1 MAEPQKLVG
10 TVARTAELIRYLA
23 EQDGEMTVTA
33 ISRDLALAPSTV
45 HRLLHLLI
53 EQGFVERGLRFQSYR
68 VGMELYRIGNLI
80 AKKVELAD
88 LALPYME
95 ALGAESGEFVMLC
108 HYVPSVKSLML
119 IRTVASAHSLTYST
133 EMWRPQAI
141 AWGASGRSILAFM
154 PEAEA
159 REIYA
164 TAGPSPISGAALP
177 PYSEFRAEL
186 TAIRE
191 RGYAVSH
198 GQKVAGAVGFS
209 APLFGPNGK
218 VSASLCLTVP
228 EFRFDPSREPA
239 LGEMLCRQAAALSR
253 AGGYAP
259 GAGARRRA

>member
-1 MAEPQKLVG
+1 MTEPQKLIG
-10 TVARTAELIRYLA
+10 TVARAAELIRYLA
-23 EQDGEMTVTA
+23 EHDGEVTVTS

-53 EQGFVERGLRFQSYR
+53 DQGFVERGLRFQSYR
-68 VGMELYRIGNLI
+68 VGMELYRLGNLI
-80 AKKVELAD
+80 AKKVELTD
-88 LALPYME
+88 LAIPYME

-108 HYVPSVKSLML
+108 LYVPSVKSLIL
-119 IRTVASAHSLTYST
+119 VRTVASAHSLTYST
-133 EMWRPQAI
+133 EMWRPEAV

-154 PEAEA
+154 PEAEV
-159 REIYA
+159 REIYSSA
-164 TAGPSPISGAALP
+164 APSPINGEPLP

-191 RGYAVSH
+191 RGYAVTH

-209 APLFGPNGK
+209 APLFGPSGK
-218 VSASLCLTVP
+218 AFASLCLTVP